1 MLWSDVYDGQYDGEY
16 GCYRVFRSRGKALDY
31 AVETV
36 FERARNLGVEVLD
49 QEEFKSRMTDA
60 EVRDRLGCGGEMR
73 LVLSRDCTGEPMEY
87 VSVCV
92 CETETDSET

>member
-16 GCYRVFRSRGKALDY
+16 GCYKVFRNRGRALDY

-49 QEEFKSRMTDA
+49 QEEFKNRMTGA
-60 EVRDRLGCGGEMR
+60 EARDRLGCGEEIR
-73 LVLSRDCTGEPMEY
+73 LILGRDCTGGPMEY

-92 CETETDSET
+92 CETEIDSAT